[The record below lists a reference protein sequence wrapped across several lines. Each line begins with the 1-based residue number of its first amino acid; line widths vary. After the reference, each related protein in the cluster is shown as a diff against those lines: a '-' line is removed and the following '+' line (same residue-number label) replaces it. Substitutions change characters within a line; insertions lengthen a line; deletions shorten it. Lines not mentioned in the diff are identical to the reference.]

1 MSSLVRLEACGFS
14 IDRAHSIEQLEA
26 LSLEERLSLLI
37 PTQELFAHL
46 PSLTLPSF
54 YAKLCR
60 NGCAVAQRKLHFPLP
75 TGERVRLYNPDGTFF
90 ALGEAVET
98 EEGPAI
104 KAIKIFTL

>member
-1 MSSLVRLEACGFS
+1 
-14 IDRAHSIEQLEA
+14 
-26 LSLEERLSLLI
+26 
-37 PTQELFAHL
+37 
-46 PSLTLPSF
+46 LPSF